1 MLSVSVFVGLL
12 LMYVGLVAF
21 APDTRR
27 LSRVNL
33 VVRNVLLL
41 LGVAL
46 NWQAFRGAPPFR
58 PLLIPVALVCGQ
70 LLYVGAVLAT
80 GLSLREAAH
89 AAIPSPNI
97 AVSFVRHPVLL
108 LQYCFFAT
116 FEEFLWRA
124 TAQRFLT
131 LLLSSTG
138 IAVVMTALL
147 FTILHTKMFT
157 HDVEKIEFMVFS
169 LILGL
174 IYHLTASLLFVVLVH
189 LVRDLNIKFTAPL
202 EKPDYHREGAD
213 SVATQ
218 RVERRPAAG
227 DASRPS
233 E

>member
-33 VVRNVLLL
+33 VLRTVLLL

-46 NWQAFRGAPPFR
+46 NWQAFRGTPPFR
-58 PLLIPVALVCGQ
+58 PLLIPLALVCGQ
-70 LLYVGAVLAT
+70 LLYVGAVFAT
-80 GLSLREAAH
+80 GLSLKEAAH
-89 AAIPSPNI
+89 AAMPSPNI

-124 TAQRFLT
+124 TAQPFLT
-131 LLLSSTG
+131 LLLSNTG
-138 IAVVMTALL
+138 IAVIMTALL

-157 HDVEKIEFMVFS
+157 HDVEKIEFMLFS
-169 LILGL
+169 VILGL
-174 IYHLTASLLFVVLVH
+174 IYHLTGSLLFVVLVH
-189 LVRDLNIKFTAPL
+189 LVRDLNIKFGAPL
-202 EKPDYHREGAD
+202 EKPEHLTTSPDF
-213 SVATQ
+213 VATH
-218 RVERRPAAG
+218 RVERQPAAG
-227 DASRPS
+227 DASRHR

>member
-33 VVRNVLLL
+33 VLRTVLLL

-46 NWQAFRGAPPFR
+46 NWQAFRGTPPFR

-70 LLYVGAVLAT
+70 LLYVGAVFAT
-80 GLSLREAAH
+80 GLSLKEAVQ

-108 LQYCFFAT
+108 VQYCFFAT

-124 TAQRFLT
+124 TGQRFLT
-131 LLLSSTG
+131 LILSNTG
-138 IAVVMTALL
+138 IALVMTALL

-169 LILGL
+169 VILGL
-174 IYHLTASLLFVVLVH
+174 LYHLTASLLFVVLVH
-189 LVRDLNIKFTAPL
+189 LVRDLNIKFSVPL
-202 EKPDYHREGAD
+202 EKPDYHRERPDAL
-213 SVATQ
+213 TRQ
-218 RVERRPAAG
+218 RVERQPAAG
-227 DASRPS
+227 DASRHG